1 MKTTI
6 YLTILF
12 SLIFLTSCEKEND
25 KTDSPTVKKTIH
37 FDGKTDSLKVK
48 KIIYSDCLDDS
59 KNSVS
64 TLSCVTL
71 QAIAGNHLQIQRQT
85 MFCCGTEKVDISVE
99 IRHDTIHVQEID
111 LGPFSYCYCWHNLEY
126 QIGPLNT
133 QNYTLQ
139 LIGCETSYDRDSILV
154 NFEYAEDLYFT
165 NCY

>member
-99 IRHDTIHVQEID
+99 TPPPASNGIKPGHLLRCFPARPE
-111 LGPFSYCYCWHNLEY
+111 
-126 QIGPLNT
+126 
-133 QNYTLQ
+133 
-139 LIGCETSYDRDSILV
+139 LV
-154 NFEYAEDLYFT
+154 YF
-165 NCY
+165 YWGQSVF